1 MGATKRQL
9 KSNGA
14 PKKSPLK
21 PKVQVELEE
30 SESAS
35 ESGSEPESESES
47 EREENLDDL
56 DGDDGEIDDEID
68 DFDVADVSSNDEASS
83 DEEEAATGK
92 RKNESDSDESA
103 DELPKLKKKKNL
115 DDGSESFANAFN
127 SIIGSRLKAYDRKD
141 PILVR
146 NKRTLKKLESDK
158 LEAKAKKLLLKEKKE
173 LQDKH
178 RIKNLLP
185 SADKPELVRDIIE
198 NERKMKKTAQKGVV
212 RLFNAVLS
220 TQIKTN
226 QHMSGEKVGQTKKEE
241 LMNEISKEKFLDLV
255 QAAGKS

>member
-1 MGATKRQL
+1 MGATKR
-9 KSNGA
+9 GTR
-14 PKKSPLK
+14 PEKKA
-21 PKVQVELEE
+21 KVQVEVE
-30 SESAS
+30 SKSEPETGS
-35 ESGSEPESESES
+35 ESGDESEIE
-47 EREENLDDL
+47 EENLDDL
-56 DGDDGEIDDEID
+56 DEDEEVD
-68 DFDVADVSSNDEASS
+68 DFDVADVSSDESS
-83 DEEEAATGK
+83 SEEKK
-92 RKNESDSDESA
+92 RKNDSDSDSQAEE

-127 SIIGSRLKAYDRKD
+127 SIIGSHLKAYDRKD

-146 NKRTLKKLESDK
+146 NKRTIKKLESDK
-158 LEAKAKKLLLKEKKE
+158 LEAKAKKLILKEKKE

-178 RIKNLLP
+178 RVKNLFP
-185 SADKPELVRDIIE
+185 SSVEPELVRELID

-226 QHMSGEKVGQTKKEE
+226 QQLAGEKVGQTKKEE

-255 QAAGKS
+255 QAAGKD